1 MNSPVIDKPNQSIKE
16 NTSSENSIVEH
27 SEVASEIVTELCED
41 MEMIGPGQM
50 LAEAR
55 KQAGLTQDDI
65 ANRLNFRAL
74 LVNNIENEIFD
85 NSLPATFNRGYLR
98 NYAKLVGIDV
108 EDVLASYDA
117 LGAAHIQRT
126 EMQSFS
132 NLTEKQAQ
140 HSRLM
145 WVSYLIVAILI
156 GSTVVWW
163 LQDARQ
169 QKEPQSVVPVSSN
182 SQVSALPATPNSDK
196 TANVGLTQKTQPQ
209 AENSAA
215 ELAINEPVINESA
228 INKQSIVNAGIN
240 ESISEGV
247 NEVSAKSAVKDVS
260 EITAGLAADV
270 SEHVNTDPQVLAS
283 QQSTEKPVL
292 STAVFTFS
300 GDCWV
305 NIYDDTGERIAWGV
319 KKSGYVMTVS
329 GKAPLRITLG
339 KPELA
344 SIVFNNE
351 AVDMSAFNAGN
362 IAKFTLPLSL

>member
-1 MNSPVIDKPNQSIKE
+1 MNSPVIDKQNQSVE
-16 NTSSENSIVEH
+16 ESVLQECTTVENSDVC
-27 SEVASEIVTELCED
+27 SEVITELCED

-50 LAEAR
+50 LADAR
-55 KQAGLTQDDI
+55 EKAGLTQGDI
-65 ANRLNFRAL
+65 AKRLNFRIL
-74 LVNNIENEIFD
+74 LVENIENEIFD

-163 LQDARQ
+163 VQDARQ
-169 QKEPQSVVPVSSN
+169 QQEQQSESPVSPH
-182 SQVSALPATPNSDK
+182 SQESILPVSLNSDK
-196 TANVGLTQKTQPQ
+196 AAQVEVTQKNQPQ
-209 AENSAA
+209 TESSTVADK
-215 ELAINEPVINESA
+215 LVINEVNNESA
-228 INKQSIVNAGIN
+228 I
-240 ESISEGV
+240 
-247 NEVSAKSAVKDVS
+247 KDVS
-260 EITAGLAADV
+260 EITAGLATDV
-270 SEHVNTDPQVLAS
+270 SEHVNTEPQALAS

-351 AVDMSAFNAGN
+351 AVDISAFNAGN
-362 IAKFTLPLSL
+362 IAKFTLPLTL